1 MRAVDD
7 VYVVVTR
14 SRADLL
20 VELRTGA
27 CVCHVIVGSSS
38 VVLCC
43 VSLHTGC
50 TCGLLLQPCI
60 MLTAQHPNVGYRA
73 EQLDS

>member
-38 VVLCC
+38 VVL
-43 VSLHTGC
+43 SDT
-50 TCGLLLQPCI
+50 
-60 MLTAQHPNVGYRA
+60 Y
-73 EQLDS
+73 